1 MKKKMSHE
9 VSLLTYCYKVVD
21 KYWIQF
27 EYIQRSDEISRK
39 FKE

>member
-9 VSLLTYCYKVVD
+9 VSLLTYCNKVVD
-21 KYWIQF
+21 NLSIYI
-27 EYIQRSDEISRK
+27 YIQRSDEISRK